1 VTQESRIPA
10 RIRIP
15 EEIFMDQKKSQRSF
29 ERSAGRHES
38 RITGSRIQKK
48 AFHIFGDFRR
58 RAYAG
63 FGPFAE
69 RRCPAFFRRDVKES
83 GIGMSAP
90 VYLSCLAEAGCL
102 YSAASVAC
110 AFIAAAF
117 ISVFLTVFQDSFPAS
132 LSAYLPASLQTSLPA
147 SLQTLLPASF
157 SSSFSLSFS
166 ASFPALFTGSFP
178 AVFIICFLLL
188 SVILFVIP
196 VFCAAVFFLCL
207 PYFLIS
213 ERKRRIGL
221 SLSGC
226 VSYFSAL
233 AAAGISPENIC
244 VSVCSSETDGFFDVI
259 RPEFSEI
266 LKQVR
271 FFGKDFRTAVLERA
285 ERTVSP
291 ELSDFLSGTADV
303 IDSGGDFS
311 AFLRERKKE
320 CMRQSEIR
328 QRRKMQSADLYA
340 ETASIVFLGAPM
352 FFLILFYLMAPLSGN
367 QDRMITVLTYV
378 IIPGTGLIFLIIAEP
393 PE

>member
-1 VTQESRIPA
+1 
-10 RIRIP
+10 
-15 EEIFMDQKKSQRSF
+15 MDQKKSQRSF

-83 GIGMSAP
+83 GIGMSAS
-90 VYLSCLAEAGCL
+90 VYLSCLAEVVCL
-102 YSAASVAC
+102 YSAAAVSC
-110 AFIAAAF
+110 AFLAAVF
-117 ISVFLTVFQDSFPAS
+117 ISAFLTVFRDSFAE
-132 LSAYLPASLQTSLPA
+132 
-147 SLQTLLPASF
+147 LLPASF
-157 SSSFSLSFS
+157 SSSFS
-166 ASFPALFTGSFP
+166 ASFPASFTGSFP

-244 VSVCSSETDGFFDVI
+244 VSVCSSETDGFFDEI
-259 RPEFSEI
+259 RSEFSEI

-271 FFGKDFRTAVLERA
+271 FSGKDFRTAVSERA

>member
-1 VTQESRIPA
+1 
-10 RIRIP
+10 
-15 EEIFMDQKKSQRSF
+15 MDKKDIHKSF
-29 ERSAGRHES
+29 ERSADRNES
-38 RITGSRIQKK
+38 RITGSRIQKQ
-48 AFHIFGDFRR
+48 ASRIFGDFRR
-58 RAYAG
+58 RSYAG
-63 FGPFAE
+63 FGSFAE
-69 RRCPAFFRRDVKES
+69 RRCPAFFRKDVKES
-83 GIGMSAP
+83 GIGMSAS
-90 VYLSCLAEAGCL
+90 VYLSCLAEVVCL
-102 YSAASVAC
+102 YSAAAVSC
-110 AFIAAAF
+110 AFLAAVF
-117 ISVFLTVFQDSFPAS
+117 ISAFLTVFRDSFAE
-132 LSAYLPASLQTSLPA
+132 
-147 SLQTLLPASF
+147 LLPASF
-157 SSSFSLSFS
+157 SSSFS
-166 ASFPALFTGSFP
+166 ASFPTSFLT
-178 AVFIICFLLL
+178 VFVVCFLML

-207 PYFLIS
+207 PYLLIS
-213 ERKRRIGL
+213 ERKRRIRL

-244 VSVCSSETDGFFDVI
+244 ISVCSSETDGFFDEI
-259 RPEFSEI
+259 CSEFSEI

-291 ELSDFLSGTADV
+291 ELSDFLSGTSDV
-303 IDSGGDFS
+303 IDSGGDFY

-320 CMRQSEIR
+320 CMRQSKIR

-367 QDRMITVLTYV
+367 QDRMITILTYV